1 MNCLISAGPTRE
13 WIDPVRFLSNPS
25 SGKMGYALARAAVD
39 RGMQV
44 TLVSGP
50 TALKAPAGAEVLY
63 VETAREMQEA
73 MSQRFA
79 KADLIIMAAAVS
91 DHRPETRSKQKQ
103 KKEQMRMTL
112 DLVAN
117 PDILMELGK
126 QKKNGQTLVGF
137 AAETE
142 NLLPNARRKLREKNL
157 DWIVA
162 NDVSEKDRGFQSDFN
177 KISLLSKEQNEMDFE
192 YQEKNSLARKYTSML
207 LLAT

>member
-50 TALKAPAGAEVLY
+50 TALKAPAGAEVLF

-73 MSQRFA
+73 MNQRFA
-79 KADLIIMAAAVS
+79 KADLIIMSAAVS

-192 YQEKNSLARKYTSML
+192 YQDKNSLARKIMEIL
-207 LLAT
+207 CP

>member
-1 MNCLISAGPTRE
+1 MKCLISAGPTRE

-79 KADLIIMAAAVS
+79 KADLIIMSAAVS

-103 KKEQMRMTL
+103 KKEQVRMTL

-192 YQEKNSLARKYTSML
+192 YQEKNSLARKIMDIL
-207 LLAT
+207 CP

>member
-142 NLLPNARRKLREKNL
+142 NLHPNARRKLREKNL

-192 YQEKNSLARKYTSML
+192 YQEKNSLARKIMEIL
-207 LLAT
+207 CP

>member
-79 KADLIIMAAAVS
+79 KADLIIMTAAVS

-142 NLLPNARRKLREKNL
+142 NLLPNARKKLREKNL

-192 YQEKNSLARKYTSML
+192 YQEKNSLARKIMEIL
-207 LLAT
+207 CP

>member
-103 KKEQMRMTL
+103 KKEQVRMTL

-192 YQEKNSLARKYTSML
+192 YQEKNSLARKIMDIL
-207 LLAT
+207 CP

>member
-50 TALKAPAGAEVLY
+50 TALKAPAGAEVLF

-79 KADLIIMAAAVS
+79 KADLIIMSAAVS

-103 KKEQMRMTL
+103 KKEQMRMKL

-192 YQEKNSLARKYTSML
+192 YQEKNSLARKIMEIL
-207 LLAT
+207 CP

>member
-50 TALKAPAGAEVLY
+50 TALKAPAGAEVLF

-79 KADLIIMAAAVS
+79 KADLIIMSAAVS

-177 KISLLSKEQNEMDFE
+177 KISLLSKEQNKMDFE
-192 YQEKNSLARKYTSML
+192 YQEKNSLARKIMDIL
-207 LLAT
+207 CP

>member
-192 YQEKNSLARKYTSML
+192 YQEKNSLARKIMDIL
-207 LLAT
+207 CP

>member
-1 MNCLISAGPTRE
+1 
-13 WIDPVRFLSNPS
+13 
-25 SGKMGYALARAAVD
+25 MGYALARAAVD

-177 KISLLSKEQNEMDFE
+177 KIFLLSKEQNEMDFE
-192 YQEKNSLARKYTSML
+192 YQEKNSLARKIMEIL
-207 LLAT
+207 CP

>member
-50 TALKAPAGAEVLY
+50 TALKAPAGAEVLF

-79 KADLIIMAAAVS
+79 KADLIIMSAAVS

-103 KKEQMRMTL
+103 KKEQMRMKL

-177 KISLLSKEQNEMDFE
+177 KISLLSKEQKEMDFE
-192 YQEKNSLARKYTSML
+192 YQEKNSLARKIMDIL
-207 LLAT
+207 CP

>member
-50 TALKAPAGAEVLY
+50 TALKAPAGAEILY

-192 YQEKNSLARKYTSML
+192 YQEKNSLARKIMEIL
-207 LLAT
+207 CP

>member
-103 KKEQMRMTL
+103 KKEQVRMTL

-142 NLLPNARRKLREKNL
+142 NQLPNARRKLREKNL

-192 YQEKNSLARKYTSML
+192 YQEKNSLARKIMEIL
-207 LLAT
+207 CP

>member
-63 VETAREMQEA
+63 VESAREMQEA

-79 KADLIIMAAAVS
+79 KADLIIMTAAVS

-192 YQEKNSLARKYTSML
+192 YQEKNSLARKIMDIL
-207 LLAT
+207 CP

>member
-50 TALKAPAGAEVLY
+50 TALKAPAGAEVLF

-79 KADLIIMAAAVS
+79 KADLIIMTAAVS

-192 YQEKNSLARKYTSML
+192 YQEKNSLARKIMDIL
-207 LLAT
+207 CP

>member
-63 VETAREMQEA
+63 VETAREMREA

-91 DHRPETRSKQKQ
+91 DHRPVTRSKQKQ

-192 YQEKNSLARKYTSML
+192 YQEKNSLARKIMDIL
-207 LLAT
+207 CP

>member
-1 MNCLISAGPTRE
+1 MKCLISAGPTRE

-50 TALKAPAGAEVLY
+50 TALKAPAGAEVLF

-79 KADLIIMAAAVS
+79 KADLIIMSAAVS

-103 KKEQMRMTL
+103 KKEQMRMKL

-192 YQEKNSLARKYTSML
+192 YQEKNSLARKIMDIL
-207 LLAT
+207 CP

>member
-50 TALKAPAGAEVLY
+50 TALKAPAGAEVLF

-79 KADLIIMAAAVS
+79 KADLIIMSAAVS

-142 NLLPNARRKLREKNL
+142 YLLPNARRKLREKNL

-192 YQEKNSLARKYTSML
+192 YQEKNSLARKIMDIL
-207 LLAT
+207 CP

>member
-50 TALKAPAGAEVLY
+50 TALKAPAGAEVLF

-79 KADLIIMAAAVS
+79 KADLIIMSAAVG

-192 YQEKNSLARKYTSML
+192 YQEKNSLARKIMDIL
-207 LLAT
+207 CP

>member
-50 TALKAPAGAEVLY
+50 TALKAPAGAEVLF

-79 KADLIIMAAAVS
+79 KADLIIMSAAVS

-103 KKEQMRMTL
+103 KKEQMRMKL

-192 YQEKNSLARKYTSML
+192 YQEKNSLARKIMDIL
-207 LLAT
+207 CP

>member
-13 WIDPVRFLSNPS
+13 WSDPVRFLSNPS

-63 VETAREMQEA
+63 VETAREMREA

-79 KADLIIMAAAVS
+79 KADLIIMAAAGS
-91 DHRPETRSKQKQ
+91 DQRPETRSKQKQ

-192 YQEKNSLARKYTSML
+192 YQEKNSLARKIMEIL
-207 LLAT
+207 CP

>member
-50 TALKAPAGAEVLY
+50 TALKAPAGAEVLF

-79 KADLIIMAAAVS
+79 KADLIIMTAAVS

-142 NLLPNARRKLREKNL
+142 NLLPNARKKLREKNL

-192 YQEKNSLARKYTSML
+192 YQEKNSLARKIMEIL
-207 LLAT
+207 CP

>member
-63 VETAREMQEA
+63 VQTAREMQEA

-192 YQEKNSLARKYTSML
+192 YQEKNSLARKIMEIL
-207 LLAT
+207 CP

>member
-63 VETAREMQEA
+63 VQTAREMQEA

-192 YQEKNSLARKYTSML
+192 YQEKNSLARKIMDIL
-207 LLAT
+207 CP

>member
-103 KKEQMRMTL
+103 KKEQVRMTL

-192 YQEKNSLARKYTSML
+192 YQEKNSLARKIMEIL
-207 LLAT
+207 CP